1 MNQASKIKLDG
12 VYTDDYGLKVQGRY
26 EIPTAEKDIEFI
38 EIKGRDG
45 ELTKEYGYKNIT
57 LSVSFSL
64 NTRWK
69 SESFKSVF
77 RKVKQYI
84 LNAKTFAV
92 DDDPEVYYKIKS
104 TQIESA
110 ENKIVK
116 FGQFVVNFVLDP
128 FQYEVDNAP
137 ISITSQTTIINEGY
151 EALPVI
157 TAHVAGTGN
166 IYINEQKVTIQN
178 VNGTITI
185 DSEMQNAYRIA
196 DGYVT
201 NLNKHTIGRFPVL
214 EHGENVIRFD
224 GDITKIELIKNLRW
238 V

>member
-57 LSVSFSL
+57 LSVSFSI

-69 SESFKSVF
+69 SESFKSAF

-84 LNAKTFAV
+84 LNAKTLET
-92 DDDPEVYYKIKS
+92 DDDPEIYYKIKS
-104 TQIESA
+104 VQIETA
-110 ENKIVK
+110 ENRIVK

-128 FQYEVDNAP
+128 FQYEVDNEP
-137 ISITSQTTIINEGY
+137 ITITSRTVINNPGY

-157 TAHVAGTGN
+157 TVHMSGTGN

-185 DSEMQNAYRIA
+185 DSEMQNAYRKSG
-196 DGYVT
+196 GYIT
-201 NLNKHTIGRFPVL
+201 NLNNHMIGKFPVL
-214 EHGENVIRFD
+214 EHGKNTISFD
-224 GDITKIELIKNLRW
+224 GDISKIELIKNWRW